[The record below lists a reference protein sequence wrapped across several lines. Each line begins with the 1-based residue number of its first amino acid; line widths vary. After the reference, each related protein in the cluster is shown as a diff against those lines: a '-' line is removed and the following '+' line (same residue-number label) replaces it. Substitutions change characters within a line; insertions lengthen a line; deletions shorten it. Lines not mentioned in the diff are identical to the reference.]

1 MKESVRKSIK
11 RKEILISLR
20 RLYNFLMEVL
30 LLTLGS
36 YLVSLGINLFLLPH
50 KMSTGGASG
59 IATILYYTF
68 NIPMSVT
75 ILVLNLPLFLIS
87 ILKLGK
93 NFTIKTI
100 YSTVVLSLFLE
111 IFKYNNILTTEVADL
126 QISCIFGGIVSGI
139 GLSLIFRTGASS
151 GGSDLL
157 AQLFINLLNFKVYH
171 RFYL

>member
-1 MKESVRKSIK
+1 
-11 RKEILISLR
+11 
-20 RLYNFLMEVL
+20 MEVL

-87 ILKLGK
+87 ILNLGK

-111 IFKYNNILTTEVADL
+111 IFKYNNIYSKAAALSPTIAVDMKRIKKFIHNSKNVIQRKEPILSDIHFL
-126 QISCIFGGIVSGI
+126 GGIC
-139 GLSLIFRTGASS
+139 
-151 GGSDLL
+151 
-157 AQLFINLLNFKVYH
+157 
-171 RFYL
+171 